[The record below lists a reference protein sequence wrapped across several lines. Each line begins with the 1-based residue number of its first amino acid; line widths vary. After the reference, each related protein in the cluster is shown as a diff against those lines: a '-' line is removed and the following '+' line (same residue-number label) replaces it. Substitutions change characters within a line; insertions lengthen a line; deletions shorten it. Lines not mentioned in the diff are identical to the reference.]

1 MNVPPGRSWQRLV
14 IGVEA
19 SDVDA
24 VVDVCFEFGT
34 SGVEEISPEGDSAVV
49 AYFEI
54 FCGGIGVQSLQ
65 DCHRG

>member
-24 VVDVCFEFGT
+24 VVDRIRDHGMQAGLS
-34 SGVEEISPEGDSAVV
+34 SGLVE
-49 AYFEI
+49 
-54 FCGGIGVQSLQ
+54 L
-65 DCHRG
+65 RK